1 MSKNSLLK
9 VGVKSDSE
17 LNATG
22 PEPQPTVHQHSLSQL
37 DKPAK

>member
-22 PEPQPTVHQHSLSQL
+22 LEPQPTSSSTFTQPIRQTC
-37 DKPAK
+37 